1 MGLSNWHRLSADEV
15 LSQLNTRLTGLTPG
29 EVAARLAEFGR
40 NEIVRRKPISPLR
53 LFLKQL
59 ANFFVLV
66 LLFAAALAY
75 AVSYLPGESNRRLTA
90 FFILGI
96 IALSV
101 LLSFIEEYR
110 AQKELEALDR
120 LLVFKARVIRDGIQ
134 HEVDAAEVVPGD
146 ILVLAHGQ
154 KVSAD
159 ARVIE
164 AHRLRADE
172 SALTGES
179 LSMDKTVEPVPPDA
193 PLGEQTSLVFGST
206 YITYGAGLAV
216 AVRTGMATEVGKIA
230 AALEKMAERPTPFQ
244 IEVQK
249 MARQMTLIVGSLALI
264 VAVILL
270 FVLHESPVDVAL
282 NTLSLAVATIPESL
296 PIVLTFALALGAH
309 DMSAGGRWCG
319 GWQWSNHSGPWTP
332 FAATRPGR

>member
-1 MGLSNWHRLSADEV
+1 MKGSR
-15 LSQLNTRLTGLTPG
+15 Q
-29 EVAARLAEFGR
+29 
-40 NEIVRRKPISPLR
+40 
-53 LFLKQL
+53 
-59 ANFFVLV
+59 
-66 LLFAAALAY
+66 
-75 AVSYLPGESNRRLTA
+75 LTA

-101 LLSFIEEYR
+101 SLSFIEEYR

-120 LLVFKARVIRDGIQ
+120 LLVFKARVIRNRIQ
-134 HEVDAAEVVPGD
+134 HEVPAAEVVPGD

-154 KVSAD
+154 KVPAD

-179 LSMDKTVEPVPPDA
+179 LGMDKTPEPVPSDA
-193 PLGEQTSLVFGST
+193 PLAEQTSLVFGST
-206 YITYGAGLAV
+206 YLTYGTGLAV
-216 AVRTGMATEVGKIA
+216 VVRTGVATEVGKIA

-249 MARQMTLIVGSLALI
+249 MARQMTLIVGSLALL

-270 FVLHESPVDVAL
+270 FGLRDPRWMWRSTPSAWQSP
-282 NTLSLAVATIPESL
+282 LSPKAFPL
-296 PIVLTFALALGAH
+296 
-309 DMSAGGRWCG
+309 C
-319 GWQWSNHSGPWTP
+319 
-332 FAATRPGR
+332 